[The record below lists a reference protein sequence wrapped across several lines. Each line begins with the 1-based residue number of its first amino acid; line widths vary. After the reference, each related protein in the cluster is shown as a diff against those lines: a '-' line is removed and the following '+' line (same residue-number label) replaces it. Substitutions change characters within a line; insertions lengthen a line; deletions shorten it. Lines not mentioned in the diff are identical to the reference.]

1 VVNSI
6 SRRKS
11 RIVRA
16 LVTPTARL
24 ILLAGNCLNRT
35 ELTHTV
41 AVCEATLVWS
51 SSTPYRD
58 QGWWLPS
65 PMTVLVTSPFSRR
78 PLFLGTASL
87 PRATTR
93 LHSVVVES
101 RPSPTR
107 PNHDGSSSPSSSS
120 SRGERARIFNDSS
133 AAARKSNAHGTREP
147 KRNERRPLDQSTAG
161 VPPHEH
167 RTEPSRGR
175 QAW

>member
-51 SSTPYRD
+51 S
-58 QGWWLPS
+58 
-65 PMTVLVTSPFSRR
+65 TVGVCACR
-78 PLFLGTASL
+78 
-87 PRATTR
+87 
-93 LHSVVVES
+93 
-101 RPSPTR
+101 
-107 PNHDGSSSPSSSS
+107 
-120 SRGERARIFNDSS
+120 
-133 AAARKSNAHGTREP
+133 
-147 KRNERRPLDQSTAG
+147 STARRIIFTIPVHAG
-161 VPPHEH
+161 L
-167 RTEPSRGR
+167 GR
-175 QAW
+175 RLRVY